1 MPSLTPLH
9 ETYCIWDSTP
19 PSQADLLEGL
29 AQMLTTPLSDAI
41 PDLIQVIQRE
51 ILNNWFGMSEYRLKK
66 LQKIRYIDKFHRFSY
81 DSLLNSGHY
90 LFAPLLRQAIE
101 KFPKL
106 HNKSPHVPR
115 DRLFALH
122 RSGHI
127 TPSAGQSDFE
137 DRKSVV

>member
-90 LFAPLLRQAIE
+90 LLAPLLRQAINRLSASNSRYF
-101 KFPKL
+101 KWHFG
-106 HNKSPHVPR
+106 
-115 DRLFALH
+115 RLFIP
-122 RSGHI
+122 RSK
-127 TPSAGQSDFE
+127 SDCPA
-137 DRKSVV
+137 DGVI

>member
-51 ILNNWFGMSEYRLKK
+51 ILNNWFGMSEY
-66 LQKIRYIDKFHRFSY
+66 H
-81 DSLLNSGHY
+81 
-90 LFAPLLRQAIE
+90 
-101 KFPKL
+101 
-106 HNKSPHVPR
+106 PR
-115 DRLFALH
+115 RV
-122 RSGHI
+122 
-127 TPSAGQSDFE
+127 FE
-137 DRKSVV
+137 H

>member
-90 LFAPLLRQAIE
+90 LLAPLLRQAIE

-106 HNKSPHVPR
+106 HNKS
-115 DRLFALH
+115 
-122 RSGHI
+122 
-127 TPSAGQSDFE
+127 
-137 DRKSVV
+137 